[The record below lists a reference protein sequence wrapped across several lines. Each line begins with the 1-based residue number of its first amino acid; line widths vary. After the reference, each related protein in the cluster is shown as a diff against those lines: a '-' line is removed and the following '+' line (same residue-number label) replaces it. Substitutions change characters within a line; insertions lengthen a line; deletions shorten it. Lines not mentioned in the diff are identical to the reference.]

1 MARTAWVGGP
11 SFTGSTAPF
20 LGQNP
25 NLVVSYTI
33 PSFSYNMHVSQ
44 TQLERG
50 TAKVG
55 DEEGEAK
62 PLCVKTGCV

>member
-50 TAKVG
+50 TTKVG